1 MKLFVLAVGDRTRAS
16 SRLRVWD
23 HVDWLTRQGHQ
34 VRACYV
40 MPAGQHKIT
49 AAVAWLILR
58 QWPMWVWNLFW
69 ADRIVV
75 QESLLLAPVLWL
87 TRLGRRRR
95 FVFDFSDPVDT
106 IGTGFRNKLQR
117 LGFAWTTAAA
127 DHVIV
132 ENAAYVPELRRR
144 GLAVSNCYGPVD
156 VDRYQ
161 AAAVVATDHATDRRL
176 RIGWTGSPGT
186 LAFITPLFAALDAVG
201 ATRPIELM
209 LIGVTSITHEFK
221 NLPVI
226 LVPWTEA
233 KEFELVPTFDLGL
246 FALDGSVRSGRRGAG
261 KLFVYMA
268 AGVPFAATKFGIA
281 DDVMRESG
289 VGYAVDSPEKWQQVL
304 AQAVADEAGRQRMR
318 ASGADHATRQF
329 SYASYRQTLSRVLA

>member
-1 MKLFVLAVGDRTRAS
+1 MKLFLLAVGDRTRAS
-16 SRLRVWD
+16 SRLRIWD
-23 HVDWLTRQGHQ
+23 HVDWLAQQGHD
-34 VRACYV
+34 VRAWYV
-40 MPAGQHKIT
+40 MPAGVHKVT
-49 AAVAWLILR
+49 ASVAWRILR
-58 QWPMWVWNLFW
+58 LWPVWVWNMLW

-75 QESLLLAPVLWL
+75 QESLLLAPALWL

-132 ENAAYVPELRRR
+132 ENASYVDELRGR
-144 GLAVSNCYGPVD
+144 GLTVWHCYGPVD

-161 AAAVVATDHATDRRL
+161 AAATALSPRSAEHRL

-246 FALDGSVRSGRRGAG
+246 FALDGSARSGRRGAG

-268 AGVPFAATKFGIA
+268 AGVPFAATRFGIA

-289 VGYAVDSPEKWQQVL
+289 VGYAVDSLEKWQQVL
-304 AQAVADEAGRQRMR
+304 AQAVADETGRQRMR

-329 SYASYRQTLSRVLA
+329 SYASYRQTLATVLA